1 VRESIH
7 LGLTVY
13 VVSCDFFTSALIPE
27 TRNYTADAERIK
39 YLRLSKKTCG
49 EKLRAAH
56 VSFIIGSAS
65 GHILL
70 IIVRPEGK
78 LVQLD
83 SFTGCGHIGR

>member
-1 VRESIH
+1 MRESTH

-13 VVSCDFFTSALIPE
+13 VAPCDLLTSALIPE

-39 YLRLSKKTCG
+39 YLRLLKKTCG
-49 EKLRAAH
+49 EKLCAAH
-56 VSFIIGSAS
+56 VSLIIGSAS
-65 GHILL
+65 GHISL

-83 SFTGCGHIGR
+83 LFTGCGHIGR